1 MLHRSIY
8 NPTVVEL
15 IPDTLARL
23 QDWDGQGTPGAAV
36 LTSMAVD
43 LKRLAAERTS
53 GKLAE
58 ALNRGLPGTSSVVK
72 STARAMGRVEDAELA
87 ANGAAL
93 LLAQHEKWA
102 APELWRTVRER
113 GRTYTEG
120 YFLRALDLER
130 SAEGRVQ
137 AREAAQVYVQL
148 YTKTLRMALVITL
161 LTLLLGYPLAATL
174 AEAPPRIGNL
184 LMVLVLLPFWTS
196 LLVRTTA

>member
-8 NPTVVEL
+8 TTVVEL

-102 APELWRTVRER
+102 APGVARLLRFPGYSQTRQKAKDRFAWAGFRFQEQREGHDRRT
-113 GRTYTEG
+113 
-120 YFLRALDLER
+120 
-130 SAEGRVQ
+130 Q
-137 AREAAQVYVQL
+137 
-148 YTKTLRMALVITL
+148 
-161 LTLLLGYPLAATL
+161 
-174 AEAPPRIGNL
+174 PRC
-184 LMVLVLLPFWTS
+184 T
-196 LLVRTTA
+196 RY